1 MESHHSVEGCSGLP
15 VLKINVLVS
24 ATERKRSR
32 AIASRAKRDGA
43 VPRG

>member
-24 ATERKRSR
+24 ATERKRSPGYR
-32 AIASRAKRDGA
+32 FSRQA
-43 VPRG
+43 